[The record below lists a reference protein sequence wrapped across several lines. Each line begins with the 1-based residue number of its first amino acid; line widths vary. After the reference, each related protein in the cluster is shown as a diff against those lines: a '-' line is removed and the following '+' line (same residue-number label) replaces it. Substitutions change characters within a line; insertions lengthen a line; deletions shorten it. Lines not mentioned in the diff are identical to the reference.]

1 MSLKKIPR
9 RTKKK
14 MKKNPTPKRIYTLR
28 NILIRGIKMTVKIKS
43 LTPEEQKVEVDSR
56 TKISK
61 KDLEYIKSYL
71 IMEGFNDEA
80 TKYNYEN

>member
-1 MSLKKIPR
+1 
-9 RTKKK
+9 
-14 MKKNPTPKRIYTLR
+14 
-28 NILIRGIKMTVKIKS
+28 MTVKIKS